1 MEKPCHFIRKVK
13 EFFNNTSHL
22 LIDVYKVLQNKYSVE
37 CLLEND
43 KNVLMSRITFVQSHE
58 SQMREA
64 VL

>member
-43 KNVLMSRITFVQSHE
+43 KNALMSRIIFVQSDE
-58 SQMREA
+58 S
-64 VL
+64 